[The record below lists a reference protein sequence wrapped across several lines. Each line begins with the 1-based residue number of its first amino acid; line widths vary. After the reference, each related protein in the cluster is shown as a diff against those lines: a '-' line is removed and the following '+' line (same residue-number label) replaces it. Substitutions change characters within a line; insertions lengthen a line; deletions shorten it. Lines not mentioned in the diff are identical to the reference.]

1 MKQPSSLTDNMPAV
15 IAALPTI
22 FELIRLAVPGV
33 QNLIQWVLAVRTT
46 LQQNAAW
53 TPELEEA
60 FIASLV
66 ATKTDPAYQPDPV
79 A

>member
-1 MKQPSSLTDNMPAV
+1 MTAAL
-15 IAALPTI
+15 AALPTI

-33 QNLIQWVLAVRTT
+33 QNLIAWVLAIRTT
-46 LQQNAAW
+46 LQQSAEW
-53 TPELEEA
+53 TPAMEEA

-66 ATKTDPAYQPDPV
+66 ATKTAPAYQPDPV